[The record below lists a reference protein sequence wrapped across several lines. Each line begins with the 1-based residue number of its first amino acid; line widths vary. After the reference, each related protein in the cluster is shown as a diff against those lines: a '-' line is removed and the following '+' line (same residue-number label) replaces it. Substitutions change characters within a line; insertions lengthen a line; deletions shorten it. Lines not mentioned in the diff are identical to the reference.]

1 MLDVTLVRQI
11 ARAVLANLPDI
22 RCFQCLSLQVGV
34 LEKDAREAAQI
45 LVVRN
50 DFFVARAQVPGLR
63 PNQHRARER
72 EGAVGVMPTLTLSGP
87 SALPLGAVRATPARA
102 SGARPRPSRRS

>member
-1 MLDVTLVRQI
+1 MADITLVRQI

-22 RCFQCLSLQVGV
+22 RCFRCLSLQAGV

-50 DFFVARAQVPGLR
+50 DFFVARRRCQVCASTD
-63 PNQHRARER
+63 RAL
-72 EGAVGVMPTLTLSGP
+72 VSGKEP
-87 SALPLGAVRATPARA
+87 
-102 SGARPRPSRRS
+102 

>member
-1 MLDVTLVRQI
+1 VPDITPVRQI

-22 RCFQCLSLQVGV
+22 RCFRCLSLQVGV

-50 DFFVARAQVPGLR
+50 DFFVARRRCSAC
-63 PNQHRARER
+63 ART
-72 EGAVGVMPTLTLSGP
+72 G
-87 SALPLGAVRATPARA
+87 SALV
-102 SGARPRPSRRS
+102 SGTGPVESCGR